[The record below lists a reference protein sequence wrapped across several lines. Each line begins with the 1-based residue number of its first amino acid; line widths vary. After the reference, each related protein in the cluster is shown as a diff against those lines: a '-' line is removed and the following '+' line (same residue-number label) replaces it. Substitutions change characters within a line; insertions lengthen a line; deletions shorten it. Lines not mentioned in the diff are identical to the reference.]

1 MRFNYKET
9 QFFEIERNIYY
20 LYGKLKFG
28 NNKKILNDLYF
39 LLKEES
45 LILDSILFSYNN
57 IDSLD
62 FYLANELYIK
72 IKNYYDDEDFR
83 EIITDRV
90 IKYLFNRLSQ
100 NPFPDKL
107 DYYYY
112 SYVSPS
118 EKKELEDECVYN
130 NSLIIEDYCSLC
142 FVYTY
147 YYLLQEKSKDAPNS
161 LKRTLRLRQ
170 YEYIYENKILENYLE
185 NEMKASELP
194 TLSRLDCFNH
204 NYEEIEKTSMDFFDD
219 VISNSLQSFFDDSE
233 DKWSNAG
240 SYINYLDYDYEIN
253 IQASLRLLSD
263 KNFYSILDK
272 IKDLN
277 QKISDEYLLGKFHN
291 VYPLFLIEDEKRK
304 KQIQLNKIKTV

>member
-1 MRFNYKET
+1 MRFNDKET

-20 LYGKLKFG
+20 LYGKLNFG
-28 NNKKILNDLYF
+28 KNKKILNDLYF
-39 LLKEES
+39 LLKEEN

-90 IKYLFNRLSQ
+90 TKYLFNRLSL

-112 SYVSPS
+112 SYLFPS
-118 EKKELEDECVYN
+118 EKRELENECVYS
-130 NSLIIEDYCSLC
+130 NSLIIMDYCSLC

-161 LKRTLRLRQ
+161 FKKNLRLRQ

-185 NEMKASELP
+185 NEIKSSELP
-194 TLSRLDCFNH
+194 TLSRLESFYH

-219 VISNSLQSFFDDSE
+219 VINNSLQIFFDDSE
-233 DKWSNAG
+233 DKWSNAS
-240 SYINYLDYDYEIN
+240 SYINYLDYEIS

-277 QKISDEYLLGKFHN
+277 QIISDKYLLGKFHN